1 MLCDSGYFRNI
12 LITFHRTFQDMTH
25 AEQHRLIVDLMDSMA
40 RMSRADEE
48 VFDMFQKR
56 DHDDED
62 LDDLSR
68 RRLVALHE
76 KYVRPR
82 NRN

>member
-1 MLCDSGYFRNI
+1 
-12 LITFHRTFQDMTH
+12 MTH
-25 AEQHRLIVDLMDSMA
+25 AEQHRLIEDLLDYMP

-62 LDDLSR
+62 LDEISR
-68 RRLVALHE
+68 RRLQDLHQ

-82 NRN
+82 TRG